1 MPLAFLALERE
12 AVDLG
17 GAEISPSTT
26 ELTTI
31 GVAFSG
37 VLFGS
42 TSATSGRSP
51 TTNVRGLLTP
61 KVPDGADVM
70 LPERNI
76 RGRTRPGTSG
86 P

>member
-1 MPLAFLALERE
+1 MRWPFLPSNAKQSISV
-12 AVDLG
+12 A
-17 GAEISPSTT
+17 AEISPSTT

-31 GVAFSG
+31 GVACSG
-37 VLFGS
+37 VLLGS

-51 TTNVRGLLTP
+51 TTKVRGLLTP
-61 KVPDGADVM
+61 KGPDRPDVM

-76 RGRTRPGTSG
+76 RAAGRPGRSG